1 MPTSITLPGGTTGTF
16 GPTSGVNSSSFYTN
30 QTGVTFPNE
39 AAGVRRNLD
48 GNYIIKVHAVS
59 PDRLTGSPIVGI
71 TYAGSNWYPG
81 ETISSATNPSTSSE
95 LRIFYNGSQPTWY
108 RNNDGLG
115 RCTDRSI
122 STGSVVYTYSG
133 SIAGTWSWYTVPTT
147 PSSISVSVNGTT
159 ATITRGTS
167 TSDAS
172 YPVTSYTLQRRQ
184 SSDGTTFGSW
194 ATVVSSMGTSYTNTG
209 LTPAQYYQYRVYA
222 NNNAGTSQAVTSSTV
237 FIAALTIFKGTAF
250 AVPTNLKK
258 YNGSSWVSLTSGLY
272 RYDGTTWIKI
282 DTTGIT

>member
-1 MPTSITLPGGTTGTF
+1 MPTSITLPGGATGTL
-16 GPTSGVNSSSFYTN
+16 GPAQLTNSSSFYTL
-30 QTGVTFPNE
+30 QTNVGFPTSSNN
-39 AAGVRRNLD
+39 VRRNLD
-48 GNYIIKVHAVS
+48 NNYVVKIHAIS
-59 PDRLTGSPIVGI
+59 PDRLTGSPLVQLAYG
-71 TYAGSNWYPG
+71 GSLYSSG
-81 ETISSATNPSTSSE
+81 SSIISSSNPSGTASVKIS
-95 LRIFYNGSQPTWY
+95 FNGTQPTCY
-108 RNNDGLG
+108 RNGDNSGTF
-115 RCTDRSI
+115 TDRRVSNDAI
-122 STGSVVYTYSG
+122 AFTYGGSM
-133 SIAGTWSWYTVPTT
+133 AGTWSWYTVPTT

-237 FIAALTIFKGTAF
+237 FIAALTIFKETAF

-258 YNGSSWVSLTSGLY
+258 YDGSSWVSLTSGLY

>member
-1 MPTSITLPGGTTGTF
+1 MPTVINLPGGATGSF
-16 GPTSGVNSSSFYTN
+16 GPTRLTDSSSFYTL
-30 QTGVTFPNE
+30 QTGVTFPNSSNN
-39 AAGVRRNLD
+39 VRRNLD
-48 GNYIIKVHAVS
+48 NSYVVKIASIS
-59 PDRLTGSPIVGI
+59 PDSLTGSPGVKLIFGGTEYAVNGSIISPSDPSGTANIKI
-71 TYAGSNWYPG
+71 TY
-81 ETISSATNPSTSSE
+81 
-95 LRIFYNGSQPTWY
+95 NGVQPTCR
-108 RNNDGLG
+108 RNNDNSGTF
-115 RCTDRSI
+115 TDRRVSGD
-122 STGSVVYTYSG
+122 TVAYTYDG
-133 SIAGTWSWYTVPTT
+133 SMSGTWSWYTVPTT

-184 SSDGTTFGSW
+184 SSNGTTFGSW
-194 ATVVSSMGTSYTNTG
+194 ATVVSSMGTSYTDTG

-258 YNGSSWVSLTSGLY
+258 YDGSSWVSLTSGLY